1 MRLVVKHPAGKGT
14 TNLLNDQSLSDKR
27 FEDVSE
33 TPEVSRVSR
42 VSRVSKVQKAQ
53 RVTI

>member
-1 MRLVVKHPAGKGT
+1 MHPTGKGT

-33 TPEVSRVSR
+33 VPKVTRVSR
-42 VSRVSKVQKAQ
+42 VSRVQKVQRVQNVQ